1 MRKAALA
8 GLVVVAVMAT
18 VAALGVNGTFT
29 YFSGTANEAITVDTA
44 NVTIGS
50 TWNFPLSFQ
59 NLVPGQWQSQ
69 NVSVQNGSDVPAD
82 LYVQLISTAGGT
94 NFCSPND
101 VLEAAIDDLDTSTR
115 IFGITSPCVL
125 FPGWSGSTI
134 AKVGDDVPAL
144 GWKAYEVWVRL
155 IPTAGNAYENAGN
168 TDIVRLIA
176 VQSDGPA
183 PVPDND
189 GGFTQCAWP
198 VDGPTTA
205 CPIDDD
211 DTNYP

>member
-1 MRKAALA
+1 MTRLIIAGLLLA
-8 GLVVVAVMAT
+8 GAI
-18 VAALGVNGTFT
+18 AAFGMTGTLT
-29 YFSGTANEAITVDTA
+29 YFSGTQDQGIAIDTA
-44 NVTIGS
+44 SVGIGS
-50 TWNFPLSFQ
+50 TSNFPLSFQ

-69 NVSVQNGSDVPAD
+69 NVNVQNGSDVPAD

-101 VLEAAIDDLDTSTR
+101 VLEVAIDDLATSTR

-144 GWKAYEVWVRL
+144 GWKNYQVLVRL
-155 IPTAGNAYENAGN
+155 IPTAGNGYQNAGN
-168 TDIVRLIA
+168 SDTVHLIA

-183 PVPDND
+183 PVPDKQ
-189 GGFTQCAWP
+189 GGATQDPWP
-198 VDGPTTA
+198 ADTTL
-205 CPIDDD
+205 PDDD
-211 DTNYP
+211 SNYP